1 MLSGNSGPSL
11 MNHPLRC
18 RCGTLQ
24 GVVVPAPST
33 TRIVCYCR
41 DCQAYARFLGSPG
54 VVDPYGGTEIVAS
67 LPRHAQFTN
76 GQEML
81 SCLSLSERGL
91 LRWYASCCNTPV
103 GNTPRSSK
111 VAYVGLVH
119 SCLEAHALP
128 LEMSFGPLRMAVN
141 TKAALGEV
149 RSSPLSNV
157 VGFLGLVRSLLGA
170 RLSGAYKDNPFFLA
184 ESGSPVRPVHVLS
197 AAERSRAYGAG

>member
-1 MLSGNSGPSL
+1 

-41 DCQAYARFLGSPG
+41 DCQAYARFLGSAG
-54 VVDPYGGTEIVAS
+54 VVDQCGGTEIVAS
-67 LPRHAQFTN
+67 VSKHVQFTN

-81 SCLSLSERGL
+81 SCLSLSDGGL
-91 LRWYASCCNTPV
+91 LRWYARCCNTPV
-103 GNTPRSSK
+103 ANTPRSSK
-111 VAYVGLVH
+111 VAYAGLVH
-119 SCLEAHALP
+119 SCLEAHAPP
-128 LEMSFGPLRMAVN
+128 LQASFGPLRMAVN
-141 TKAALGEV
+141 TKAAVGDV
-149 RSSPLSNV
+149 RSTPVSNV
-157 VGFLGLVRSLLGA
+157 VGLLGLVRSLVGA

-197 AAERSRAYGAG
+197 IAERSRAYGAA

>member
-1 MLSGNSGPSL
+1 

-54 VVDPYGGTEIVAS
+54 VVDECGGTEVVAS
-67 LPRHAQFTN
+67 LPKHVQFTN

-81 SCLSLSERGL
+81 SCLSLSDGGV
-91 LRWYASCCNTPV
+91 LRWYARCCKTPV

-111 VAYVGLVH
+111 IAYVGLVH
-119 SCLEAHALP
+119 SCLEAHAPP
-128 LEMSFGPLRMAVN
+128 LQASFGPLRMAVN
-141 TKAALGEV
+141 TKAAAGNV
-149 RSSPLSNV
+149 RSTPASNV
-157 VGFLGLVRSLLGA
+157 VGFLGLLSALLGA
-170 RLSGAYKDNPFFLA
+170 RLSGAYKSNPFFLA

-197 AAERSRAYGAG
+197 PTERRRAYGDNEPPVA